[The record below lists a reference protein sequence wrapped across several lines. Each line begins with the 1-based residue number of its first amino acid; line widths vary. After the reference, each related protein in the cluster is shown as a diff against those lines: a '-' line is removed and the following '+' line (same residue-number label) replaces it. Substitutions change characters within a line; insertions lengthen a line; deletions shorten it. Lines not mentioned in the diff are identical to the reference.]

1 MSGNGW
7 YYVENETRVGPVER
21 SELERLI
28 SQGTIAAQTMIWRDG
43 MAGWEEAAQH
53 FSFPA
58 GGSGPPPIV
67 PAHPATPPQGQGA
80 TAPAGGL
87 YEGAPARSFGD
98 AISTCFSKYVT
109 FSGRA
114 SRSEYWYF
122 VLFNALVSL
131 VAGFLDASIFGLEN
145 ELSPIGSI
153 VSLVLLLPSLSVGVR
168 RLHDTNRSGWW
179 YGWFFIAII
188 AVSAVIGGM
197 MATNPYAVEDLSI
210 LIAVVGIGALIY
222 GIILLVFMCQK
233 GDPGPNRFG

>member
-1 MSGNGW
+1 MSGSGW
-7 YYVENETRVGPVER
+7 YYVENEARVGPVER
-21 SELERLI
+21 SEMERLI

-58 GGSGPPPIV
+58 AGNTPPPIV
-67 PAHPATPPQGQGA
+67 PPHPATPPQGHGAPA
-80 TAPAGGL
+80 TADGL
-87 YEGAPARSFGD
+87 YPGAPARSFGE

-122 VLFNALVSL
+122 VLFNVLISL
-131 VAGFLDASIFGLEN
+131 LAGVLDAVIFGPGTEVA
-145 ELSPIGSI
+145 PIGSI
-153 VSLVLLLPSLSVGVR
+153 TSLALLLPGLSVGVR

-188 AVSAVIGGM
+188 GISAVIGAM
-197 MATNPYAVEDLSI
+197 MAANPYAVDDLAA
-210 LIAVVGIGALIY
+210 LLTVVGIGALIY
-222 GIILLVFMCQK
+222 GIVLLVFTCQK